1 MKKYI
6 EAILIVLILCV
17 LGAVFLLNTNKSEM
31 VEQEISNIKQEQEEI
46 KDNIKVSDVYLICEA
61 TSTDKL
67 VRYNGILYGQAYAV
81 ICLAEMPEPV
91 GIIDKVVDSEYLPL
105 RDGQTNSEELLGA
118 GVASPTKDA
127 LILLYGN
134 DAILYNAIDVEYNN
148 SEVTIKNNAIMNE
161 ILLDDFLEKVEK
173 RENAKVVINNEKD
186 KYVIEYFAGTSKS
199 NDETYNLPNLAIKE
213 ESNTVTQKIYG
224 YYQITKNDEAPF
236 LLDGLSYKIKR
247 KTNAESLTDINK
259 GIVTVYAYN
268 VFADNAFE
276 DVATDYEICKYSL
289 SSSNYT
295 RKFELRYLRRKD
307 LGVKKITNDE
317 VNGEGYNI
325 NTLSG
330 DVFVT
335 IDNTEYSLE
344 EAIQQGIITKAD
356 IYNKV
361 IMDAKYGIC
370 DTLGGYRDGGSQEY
384 MYPQVDEEHEAY
396 TILKLNLINGSKD
409 IYIGMPG
416 SIINYVLN
424 NIIFVW

>member
-6 EAILIVLILCV
+6 EIILIVLILCV
-17 LGAVFLLNTNKSEM
+17 IWAVFLLNTNKSDMAER
-31 VEQEISNIKQEQEEI
+31 ISDVQQEQEEI
-46 KDNIKVSDVYLICEA
+46 KDNIKVSDVNLICQA
-61 TSTDKL
+61 TRTDKL

-81 ICLAEMPEPV
+81 ICLAEMPEAV
-91 GIIDKVVDSEYLPL
+91 GIIDKVVDSEYLPIK
-105 RDGQTNSEELLGA
+105 DGQTNSEELLGA
-118 GVASPTKDA
+118 GVASQTNDA
-127 LILLYGN
+127 IILLYGN

-148 SEVTIKNNAIMNE
+148 SEVTIKNSIIANE
-161 ILLDDFLEKVEK
+161 ILLDNFLEKVEK
-173 RENAKVVINNEKD
+173 RENAKVVINNEED

-199 NDETYNLPNLAIKE
+199 DDETYNLPNLATEE
-213 ESNTVTQKIYG
+213 ESNTVTPKIYG
-224 YYQITKNDEAPF
+224 YYQIIKNDEEPF

-295 RKFELRYLRRKD
+295 RKFDLRYLRRKD

-335 IDNTEYSLE
+335 VNNTEYSLE
-344 EAIQQGIITKAD
+344 EAIKQGVITKAD
-356 IYNKV
+356 IYNKA
-361 IMDAKYGIC
+361 IMDAKYGVC
-370 DTLGGYRDGGSQEY
+370 DYIGGYRDGGSQEH
-384 MYPQVDEEHEAY
+384 MYPQVDKEHEGY